1 MDSLFDTSAPLA
13 SRLRPDSL
21 DEYVGQRH
29 LLDPGGILYRM
40 ISQDRV
46 PSMIFW
52 GPPGRRQDDAGSHH
66 CEKDQCPFH

>member
-29 LLDPGGILYRM
+29 LLDPGGILYLASLRK
-40 ISQDRV
+40 RPV
-46 PSMIFW
+46 PILLILV
-52 GPPGRRQDDAGSHH
+52 R
-66 CEKDQCPFH
+66 